1 MSTDAACRRIDAV
14 VRTAVVRHTSPRPM
28 ESLSETQGA
37 RSSAETEDGE
47 QI

>member
-1 MSTDAACRRIDAV
+1 MSTDAACRRID
-14 VRTAVVRHTSPRPM
+14 AVVRHTSPRPM